1 MTTLDWIIVAFTL
14 GLAMYG
20 YAQGFV
26 VGALSLLGFAAG
38 AFVGTRVAPA
48 LLPKGSSSPYGP
60 MFGLIGAILVGAF
73 VAAAL
78 QGVGVRLRARLRMP
92 GLAVLDGIA
101 GAALTACL
109 ALGIA
114 WVGGAVALQT
124 PGATTLRADVQRSY
138 LLRKLNALLP
148 PSGGLLNALARF
160 DPFPQVSGPQAD
172 VGPPPP
178 GIARAPA
185 VRAATAS
192 TVRVLGTACGLGI
205 EGSGWVAAP
214 ETVVT
219 NAHVVAG
226 EDDTVVQPGGVG
238 PQLRAIPFAFDP
250 SDDVAILHVPGLS
263 LAPLHLGTDPRAGT
277 AAAIVG
283 YPEDGPLRIRPG
295 RVGVTEVAISQDAY
309 GRGPIKR
316 EITSL
321 RGLVQSGNSGGPLV
335 GANGDVLGTVFAATV
350 GAGPLG
356 GYAVPDDRVRA
367 ALSGASA
374 PASTGA
380 CAS

>member
-20 YAQGFV
+20 YAQGFL
-26 VGALSLLGFAAG
+26 VGALSLLGFAVG
-38 AFVGTRVAPA
+38 AFVGTRIAPA

-60 MFGLIGAILVGAF
+60 LFGLIGAILVGAV

-78 QGVGVRLRARLRMP
+78 EGVGVRLRARLRLR

-101 GAALTACL
+101 GAALSACL
-109 ALGIA
+109 ALGIV

-160 DPFPQVSGPQAD
+160 DPFPNVSGPQAD

-214 ETVVT
+214 DTVVT

-238 PQLRAIPFAFDP
+238 PQLRAIPIAFDP
-250 SDDVAILHVPGLS
+250 YDDVAILRVPGLS
-263 LAPLHLGTDPRAGT
+263 LTPLRLGTDPRPGT

-295 RVGVTEVAISQDAY
+295 RVGVTETAVSQDAY

-350 GAGPLG
+350 GASPSG
-356 GYAVPDDRVRA
+356 GYAVPDDRVRTV
-367 ALSGASA
+367 LSGASA
-374 PASTGA
+374 PVSTEA